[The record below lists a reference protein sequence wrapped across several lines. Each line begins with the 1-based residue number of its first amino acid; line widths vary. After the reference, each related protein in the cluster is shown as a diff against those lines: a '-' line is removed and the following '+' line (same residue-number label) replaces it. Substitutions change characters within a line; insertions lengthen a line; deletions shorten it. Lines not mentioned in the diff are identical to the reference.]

1 MVEWRGG
8 KGSLGSSTYSH
19 GSALSVE
26 DSECLFHCT
35 FHHHYLITFSIGLS
49 QSSSSEWQFVKPLI
63 AQDFPSNATVHLGPS
78 GSRCVRPRQEQLVGL
93 FSIKMVKVLWK
104 RGMRLVFRPADK
116 AGAIETII
124 TIIRWL
130 NGNLVGRGGAGG
142 GALRG
147 ESWTHTSDHCHR
159 AHMYIKIVIMILNS
173 DLHLH
178 HNQSCKMSWIWHFGQ
193 LG

>member
-8 KGSLGSSTYSH
+8 KGSLGSWTYSH

-78 GSRCVRPRQEQLVGL
+78 GSRCVRPRQEQLVGIVIIFHKDGKCCENEEWDL
-93 FSIKMVKVLWK
+93 FLGK
-104 RGMRLVFRPADK
+104 ADK
-116 AGAIETII
+116 TGSIETII
-124 TIIRWL
+124 TIIRWSWQPCWSRRS
-130 NGNLVGRGGAGG
+130 GGRSSS
-142 GALRG
+142 R
-147 ESWTHTSDHCHR
+147 R
-159 AHMYIKIVIMILNS
+159 ILNS
-173 DLHLH
+173 HLWSLP
-178 HNQSCKMSWIWHFGQ
+178 SCSYVHQNRYHDSEFWFSSTSQPEMQNVMDMTDIFV
-193 LG
+193 